1 MCFKNY
7 YSNRINQLIE
17 KQNST
22 NRIFVLLGQTTL
34 VNLEIINA
42 IIADEN
48 TFALEGNENIFDDD
62 WYDDIYHT
70 LRKAK
75 NNLLIS
81 YAQYSYIEEYRLPD
95 SIRRRILILNDNLRN
110 LFPIYENEFLEN
122 TIEQNIDIRPENLP
136 IYQAEQL
143 KINNIYYYSVIKHL
157 DNKVDSVD
165 MFSNTRELRK
175 YSNIIKDEDS
185 TIFPIINFT
194 YDEYALD
201 EFVNNCIS
209 NNRFDAK
216 AIVKILKKEKLSES
230 KLTKI
235 KSLNY
240 LLNDFGGELFLLE
253 DEEIQTDFTTR
264 DETLNLL
271 KKYWGDNSSFR
282 NLKIYRNPDLSN
294 DIQEISQGQIVED
307 VINQYH
313 NAKEFKEY
321 RDIFLTAPTGAGKS
335 LLFQL
340 PSFYISQL
348 GDVTIVISPL
358 IALMNDQVN
367 SIFNDRKFTKVAY
380 LNSDLSLTNRNE
392 VIERCK
398 NKEIDVL
405 YMSPEIFLS
414 YDIKYFIN
422 DRHLGLIVI
431 DEAHLITTW
440 GRDFRVDYW
449 YLGNHISK
457 IRKFANYNFPM
468 IAVTATAIYGGEDNM
483 VKDTKESLNMIK
495 PITYIGSVIRDDI
508 DFVISNS
515 EIKDGHYDNKK
526 IEQTGDFIEKIS
538 KTSLKTLVY
547 APFTIHVDKIYTHLL
562 EKGNNCAVK
571 YHASLTSFIRHESY
585 KSFGNGLKKVM
596 ISTKAFGMG
605 VDISDIQVV
614 YHHAPSGLLAD
625 YIQEI
630 GRVARDSK
638 IRGFAAINYS
648 ERDKNFSKI
657 LYGISSIKQW
667 ELRQVIRKIN
677 QIYNSSN
684 KFSSDG
690 KKKRNLLISPDDF
703 GYIFYKTKSLDD
715 LNSKVSTSLMMIE
728 KDYLSKFGYNV
739 FVSRPKKL
747 FVKVFA
753 RINNESFAA
762 FNKKYSPYCKLL
774 LKENN
779 FSIIELDLD
788 RIWFKYYGEESFPAI
803 KSNYYKQILFQEE
816 VIPVLKLTYELNKD
830 IDYIT
835 KSITSY
841 IQKIIKAISHFDTQ
855 NKSYFTYDE
864 LIDEFNKYFNKE
876 KSCNI
881 AEFIISHYKPKYL
894 GNYKYDTNGFIQSRT
909 FGDEKKYIIYRNT
922 YREELGNLLKKYSRL
937 TQNPNKENIYYKYSQ
952 YMHDNTKQYT
962 ILGYLLELF
971 DFGFFE
977 IKGGENPLIFIR
989 INDPKKFEFDSSNQ
1003 YYENSLLQKTYIKHE
1018 VSNRIFDYFFMSKL
1032 TNKQRWNFIEDYFL
1046 GDDYDNL
1053 IRNYPSKSKL
1063 NTIDIFDTI
1072 NKADITTPDSSES
1085 ANENNSYGMIFHPK
1099 NGKSFKN
1106 DSLLTLENKTL
1117 KIYEWIEKDPV
1128 LFDTIRRTYSL
1139 NIDKQ
1144 NYNILESKLKVNHF
1158 DYYKKQK
1165 GLDITIIYPF
1175 KDYNKEEQASILY
1188 NNNPVKFYKWW
1199 KNNRDKVYLKK
1210 VEQIKLFEKVRDVDE
1225 DILLRKDLLL
1235 IV

>member
-1 MCFKNY
+1 
-7 YSNRINQLIE
+7 
-17 KQNST
+17 
-22 NRIFVLLGQTTL
+22 
-34 VNLEIINA
+34 
-42 IIADEN
+42 
-48 TFALEGNENIFDDD
+48 
-62 WYDDIYHT
+62 
-70 LRKAK
+70 
-75 NNLLIS
+75 
-81 YAQYSYIEEYRLPD
+81 
-95 SIRRRILILNDNLRN
+95 
-110 LFPIYENEFLEN
+110 
-122 TIEQNIDIRPENLP
+122 
-136 IYQAEQL
+136 
-143 KINNIYYYSVIKHL
+143 
-157 DNKVDSVD
+157 
-165 MFSNTRELRK
+165 
-175 YSNIIKDEDS
+175 
-185 TIFPIINFT
+185 
-194 YDEYALD
+194 
-201 EFVNNCIS
+201 
-209 NNRFDAK
+209 
-216 AIVKILKKEKLSES
+216 
-230 KLTKI
+230 
-235 KSLNY
+235 
-240 LLNDFGGELFLLE
+240 
-253 DEEIQTDFTTR
+253 
-264 DETLNLL
+264 
-271 KKYWGDNSSFR
+271 
-282 NLKIYRNPDLSN
+282 
-294 DIQEISQGQIVED
+294 
-307 VINQYH
+307 
-313 NAKEFKEY
+313 
-321 RDIFLTAPTGAGKS
+321 
-335 LLFQL
+335 
-340 PSFYISQL
+340 
-348 GDVTIVISPL
+348 
-358 IALMNDQVN
+358 
-367 SIFNDRKFTKVAY
+367 
-380 LNSDLSLTNRNE
+380 
-392 VIERCK
+392 
-398 NKEIDVL
+398 
-405 YMSPEIFLS
+405 
-414 YDIKYFIN
+414 
-422 DRHLGLIVI
+422 
-431 DEAHLITTW
+431 
-440 GRDFRVDYW
+440 
-449 YLGNHISK
+449 
-457 IRKFANYNFPM
+457 M

-508 DFVISNS
+508 DFVISNT
-515 EIKDGHYDNKK
+515 EINDGHYENKK
-526 IEQTGDFIEKIS
+526 IEQTCSFIEKIC
-538 KTSLKTLVY
+538 TTNLKTLVY
-547 APFTIHVDKIYTHLL
+547 APFKIHVDKLYNYLQD
-562 EKGNNCAVK
+562 KGNNCAVK

-630 GRVARDSK
+630 GRVARDIK

-753 RINNESFAA
+753 RINNESFAT

-788 RIWFKYYGEESFPAI
+788 RIWFKYYGEESFPTI

-835 KSITSY
+835 KRITSY
-841 IQKIIKAISHFDTQ
+841 IQKIIKAISHFETQ

-971 DFGFFE
+971 DFGYFE

-1053 IRNYPSKSKL
+1053 IRNYSSQNNPNS
-1063 NTIDIFDTI
+1063 IDIFDTI
-1072 NKADITTPDSSES
+1072 ND
-1085 ANENNSYGMIFHPK
+1085 ANIKTNTIINNNFINNPYGMTFQPI
-1099 NGKSFKN
+1099 NGGFYQN
-1106 DSLLTLENKTL
+1106 DSMLTFDNKTL
-1117 KIYEWIEKDPV
+1117 RIYEWIEENPV
-1128 LFDTIRRTYSL
+1128 QFDIIRREYSISL
-1139 NIDKQ
+1139 PKQ
-1144 NYNILESKLKVNHF
+1144 YYIILQSKLRANHF
-1158 DYYKKQK
+1158 DYYKKQE
-1165 GLDITIIYPF
+1165 GLNLKITYPF
-1175 KDYNKEEQASILY
+1175 KDKNKEEPASLLY
-1188 NNNPVKFYKWW
+1188 NNDPVKFYKWW
-1199 KNNRDKVYLKK
+1199 KDNREEVYLTNIEK
-1210 VEQIKLFEKVRDVDE
+1210 IKLFEKIKEIDE
-1225 DILLRKDLLL
+1225 NILLKKDSML
-1235 IV
+1235 IN